1 MISPFICIEF
11 NGDKAFDVINGQ
23 STQVAPAPKEKNA
36 PLAAFCDPK
45 GRMFGSGR
53 LLVIDRV
60 LHFITPLDQVDFL
73 LQQLSP
79 FLSLSRVSSKISDRP
94 VVLTQRAN
102 SNPGQVSGDDKI
114 IVVGEYGGTAWI
126 IGDSS
131 ASHQIEADVLRL
143 KSGLGFVR
151 SSSTKLCIPQQ
162 AHYQMLGGISF
173 NKGCYTGQEII
184 ARLEHLGQTKKYLW
198 VFEGQAIPSGGTLE
212 LENSLRQPVFDYVKT
227 LNGSAALVL
236 APADVNSE
244 QLTRV
249 PFAITRQVEGQRPI
263 KL

>member
-11 NGDKAFDVINGQ
+11 DGDKAFDVINGQ
-23 STQVAPAPKEKNA
+23 STQVAPALPDENA

-60 LHFITPLDQVDFL
+60 LHFITPRDQVDFL

-79 FLSLSRVSSKISDRP
+79 FLGLSRVSSRISDRP

-102 SNPGQVSGDDKI
+102 SNPGQVSGNGKI
-114 IVVGEYGGTAWI
+114 TTVGEFGSTAWI
-126 IGDSS
+126 IGDSGT
-131 ASHQIEADVLRL
+131 SHEIDADVSRL

-151 SSSTKLCIPQQ
+151 SLSTKLCIPQQ

-173 NKGCYTGQEII
+173 TKGCYTGQEII

-198 VFEGQAIPSGGTLE
+198 VFEGQAVPLGGMLE
-212 LENSLRQPVFDYVKT
+212 LDNSFKYPIFDYVNT
-227 LNGSAALVL
+227 LCGSAALVL
-236 APADVNSE
+236 APADATSE

-249 PFAITRQVEGQRPI
+249 PFEITRQVEGQRPI

>member
-1 MISPFICIEF
+1 MVSPFICVEF
-11 NGDKAFDVINGQ
+11 DGEKAFDVINGQ
-23 STQVAPAPKEKNA
+23 STQVVPSRTEESA

-53 LLVIDRV
+53 LLVIDKL

-73 LQQLSP
+73 LRQLSP
-79 FLSLSRVSSKISDRP
+79 FLNLSRVSAKISDRP
-94 VVLTQRAN
+94 VVLTQHTN
-102 SNPGQVSGDDKI
+102 SNPGQVSNDGKI
-114 IVVGEYGGTAWI
+114 MIVGEFGNTAWI
-126 IGDSS
+126 IGDPN
-131 ASHQIEADVLRL
+131 ASHETEADVSRL

-184 ARLEHLGQTKKYLW
+184 ARLEHLGQIKKYLW
-198 VFEGQAIPSGGTLE
+198 IFEGQAVPMGGILE
-212 LENSLRQPVFDYVKT
+212 LDHSLKYPVLDYVNT
-227 LNGSAALVL
+227 VSGSVALVL
-236 APADVNSE
+236 APAAIASE
-244 QLTRV
+244 RLTHV
-249 PFAITRQVEGQRPI
+249 PFDITRQVEGQRPI